1 MSSRLG
7 QVQVVVSGLLG
18 AAGVA
23 LSAVAAHQV
32 QDAALA
38 TAATIMLLHAAA
50 SLAVLA
56 VARRSQRTTAFIAA
70 GLLLQAGAVV
80 FAGDVVLRS
89 LTGHRL
95 FPLAAPTGGMTM
107 IAGWLAVA
115 IAGMLEWRGSSS

>member
-38 TAATIMLLHAAA
+38 TAASIMLLHAAA

-70 GLLLQAGAVV
+70 DLLLQAGAVV
-80 FAGDVVLRS
+80 FAGDVALRS